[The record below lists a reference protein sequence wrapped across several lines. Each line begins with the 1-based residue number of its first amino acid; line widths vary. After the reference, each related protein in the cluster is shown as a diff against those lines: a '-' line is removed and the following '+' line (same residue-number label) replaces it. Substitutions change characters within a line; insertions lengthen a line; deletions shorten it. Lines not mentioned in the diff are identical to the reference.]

1 MKIYHGSYI
10 KVEKIDLSKCR
21 PNRDFGRGFYVTK
34 FKHHAENWA
43 KIIGRIHKTEGA
55 VSEFEYHENSFTQ
68 SICKIK
74 HFEGYNEE
82 WLDFVV
88 MNRNEN
94 NLDFTHNYDIIEGPV
109 ANDKV
114 QNRIDEYLEGKI
126 PKTVFLEELKYHEE
140 THQICFCTL
149 NSLQTIIYVDKT
161 NRRYITDISEPIIET
176 LMLEKNIDEIKATDI
191 FYASGT
197 FAKLANETTE
207 IYKKTWQEIYEILKN
222 ELNINNKI
230 IM

>member
-55 VSEFEYHENSFTQ
+55 VSEFEYQENSFTQ

-114 QNRIDEYLEGKI
+114 QKRIDAYLEGKI